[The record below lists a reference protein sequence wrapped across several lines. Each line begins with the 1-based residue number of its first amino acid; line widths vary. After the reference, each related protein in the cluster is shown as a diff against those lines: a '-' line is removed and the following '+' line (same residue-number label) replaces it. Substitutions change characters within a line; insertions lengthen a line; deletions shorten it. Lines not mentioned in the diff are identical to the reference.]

1 MPVEMSDEELEE
13 TTGVA
18 MDFIED
24 ESDREVVINRENRK
38 RKSEET
44 MSDADLVFLRR
55 KFPFLAELSD
65 KFVRSQTTTEILKME
80 STALKIKMMEQTG
93 DIEDKLACNKS
104 SLEERE
110 ILVKAGS
117 DNRWDKLHKG
127 RFLGGAT
134 CTTKKLWLEARN
146 TIGLVGDKPVGSY
159 DMAAVG
165 MGGFVTSRG
174 WCELHNPG
182 SCKNSLKLFSINNCA
197 AKVGNNSGKGKYAG
211 DEVEEILELGEFK
224 LALRT
229 LRVAAAMVM
238 PWNYAYVA
246 LENFLLQ
253 SNFCNIELQGVDQ
266 PAKILTQFVDY
277 VMKENAN
284 RWRDCAGFLDTGT
297 LKSTWD
303 AFYGARPQSML
314 SAKPKKGGGQSAD
327 SKSSHSY
334 AKRVWVDICFAW
346 NVGKCVKP
354 VGTCLSPKGTVLRHV
369 CNYQA
374 DRNKPN
380 QYCEKNHARTSFH

>member
-1 MPVEMSDEELEE
+1 MLQRWA
-13 TTGVA
+13 T
-18 MDFIED
+18 
-24 ESDREVVINRENRK
+24 
-38 RKSEET
+38 
-44 MSDADLVFLRR
+44 
-55 KFPFLAELSD
+55 
-65 KFVRSQTTTEILKME
+65 IL
-80 STALKIKMMEQTG
+80 
-93 DIEDKLACNKS
+93 
-104 SLEERE
+104 
-110 ILVKAGS
+110 
-117 DNRWDKLHKG
+117 
-127 RFLGGAT
+127 
-134 CTTKKLWLEARN
+134 
-146 TIGLVGDKPVGSY
+146 
-159 DMAAVG
+159 
-165 MGGFVTSRG
+165 
-174 WCELHNPG
+174 
-182 SCKNSLKLFSINNCA
+182 
-197 AKVGNNSGKGKYAG
+197 GKYAG